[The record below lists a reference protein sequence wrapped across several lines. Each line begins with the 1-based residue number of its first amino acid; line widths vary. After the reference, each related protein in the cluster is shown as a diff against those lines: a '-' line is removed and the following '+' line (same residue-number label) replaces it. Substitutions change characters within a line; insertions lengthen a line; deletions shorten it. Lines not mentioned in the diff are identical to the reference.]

1 MTDMQTQSLFGTE
14 ADINILMSKRKH
26 AGMIGKVIFLFS
38 TTLAILF
45 LLLLLL
51 SVIDSTLG
59 YVVLRNE
66 VEPSALIA
74 GKSSVKEFSRSEL
87 EESAFANLS
96 SGILRRVESE
106 KPLDQRSD
114 HDLVMLLEQYVIK
127 PKVLKT
133 WGLWDSL
140 MRTSTIEEYRTSE
153 AGSYLSFTSWINAE
167 FLIADQSAD
176 PLHAGIRTAFLGSLW
191 IILIT
196 FLFAFPIGVGSAIYL
211 QEYAQD
217 TRLNRLL
224 QLNIFNLSAVP
235 SIIYGL
241 LGLAVFVRAMQ
252 GFTSGSIFSSLTDA
266 TANGRTI
273 LSGGLTLGLLVLPI
287 IIINTQEA
295 LKAVPASLRMSSYGI
310 GATKWQTI
318 WYQVLPAS
326 GERILTGTILAL
338 SRALGETAPLVVIG
352 ASTFISV
359 DPSGIF
365 SKFTTL
371 PIQIYQWSARPQGA
385 YRNLAGAAIIALL
398 ILLMVMNSLAIY
410 TRDKLSK
417 KKRLES

>member
-14 ADINILMSKRKH
+14 TDINTLMGKRKR
-26 AGMIGKVIFLFS
+26 IGLLWKVAFLFS

-45 LLLLLL
+45 LILLLLT
-51 SVIDSTLG
+51 VIDSSFG
-59 YVVLRNE
+59 YVALRNE
-66 VEPSALIA
+66 VEPSSLIA
-74 GKSSVKEFSRSEL
+74 GKKSVKDFSRAEL
-87 EESAFANLS
+87 ERVAATNLS
-96 SGILRRVESE
+96 SGILRRVEYE
-106 KPLDQRSD
+106 KPLEQRTGN
-114 HDLVMLLEQYVIK
+114 DLVALLEQYVIK

-140 MRTSTIEEYRTSE
+140 THTKAIDEYSRSEE
-153 AGSYLSFTSWINAE
+153 GSYLTFKSWINAE
-167 FLIADQSAD
+167 FFLADQSAD

-217 TRLNRLL
+217 NRLNRIL

-252 GFTSGSIFSSLTDA
+252 SFTSGSMFSSLTDA

-273 LSGGLTLGLLVLPI
+273 LSGGLTLGLLVLPV

-295 LKAVPASLRMSSYGI
+295 LKAVPASLRMSSYGV

-318 WYQVLPAS
+318 WHQVLPAS

-359 DPSGIF
+359 DPTGIF

-398 ILLMVMNSLAIY
+398 ILLMLMNSTAIY
-410 TRDKLSK
+410 TRDKLAK

>member
-1 MTDMQTQSLFGTE
+1 MQTENLFGSKD
-14 ADINILMSKRKH
+14 DINDLMDKRKRS
-26 AGMIGKVIFLFS
+26 GMLWRVVFLFS
-38 TTLAILF
+38 TTMAILF

-51 SVIDSTLG
+51 SVIDSTFC
-59 YVVLRNE
+59 YVALRNE
-66 VEPSALIA
+66 VEPSSLVE
-74 GKSSVKEFSRSEL
+74 GKYSVKEFSRTEL
-87 EESAFANLS
+87 EEAATANLS
-96 SGILRRVESE
+96 SGILRRVEYE
-106 KPLDQRSD
+106 KPLAQRSD
-114 HDLVMLLEQYVIK
+114 HAIVSLLEQYVIK

-140 MRTSTIEEYRTSE
+140 TQAKAIEDYSRSE
-153 AGSYLSFTSWINAE
+153 AGSYLTFKSWINAE
-167 FLIADQSAD
+167 FFVADQSAD

-196 FLFAFPIGVGSAIYL
+196 FLFAFPIGVGAAIYL

-217 TRLNRLL
+217 NRLNRIL
-224 QLNIFNLSAVP
+224 QLNSCNLSAVP

-252 GFTSGSIFSSLTDA
+252 SVTSGSIFSSLTDA

-359 DPSGIF
+359 DPTGIF

-398 ILLMVMNSLAIY
+398 ILLMVMNSAAIY

>member
-1 MTDMQTQSLFGTE
+1 MQTQTLFGTDS
-14 ADINILMSKRKH
+14 DINVLMNKRKK
-26 AGMIGKVIFLFS
+26 IGLIWQVVFLFAI
-38 TTLAILF
+38 TLAILF

-51 SVIDSTLG
+51 SVIDSTFG
-59 YVVLRNE
+59 YVALRNE
-66 VEPSALIA
+66 VEPSSLIE
-74 GKSSVKEFSRSEL
+74 GKTLIKEFSRTEL
-87 EESAFANLS
+87 ENAAKANLS

-106 KPLDQRSD
+106 KPLAQRSY
-114 HDLVMLLEQYVIK
+114 HDLVSLLEQYVIK

-140 MRTSTIEEYRTSE
+140 TQTRTIEAYSLSE
-153 AGSYLSFTSWINAE
+153 NGSYLTFKSWINPQF
-167 FLIADQSAD
+167 FLADQSAD
-176 PLHAGIRTAFLGSLW
+176 PLHAGIRTALLGSLW

-196 FLFAFPIGVGSAIYL
+196 FLFAFPIGVGAAIYL
-211 QEYAQD
+211 QEYAHD
-217 TRLNRLL
+217 NRINRLL

-252 GFTSGSIFSSLTDA
+252 SFTSGSMFSALTDS

-295 LKAVPASLRMSSYGI
+295 LKAIPASLRMSSYGI
-310 GATKWQTI
+310 GATQWQTI
-318 WYQVLPAS
+318 WYQVLPAC

-359 DPSGIF
+359 DPTGIF

-417 KKRLES
+417 KKRLEL

>member
-1 MTDMQTQSLFGTE
+1 MQKENLFGTE
-14 ADINILMSKRKH
+14 ADINILMGKRKRT
-26 AGMIGKVIFLFS
+26 GMLWQIVFLFS

-51 SVIDSTLG
+51 SVMDSTFG
-59 YVVLRNE
+59 YVALRNE
-66 VEPSALIA
+66 VEPSSLVEGKAL
-74 GKSSVKEFSRSEL
+74 VKEFSRTEL
-87 EESAFANLS
+87 ETVAKANLS
-96 SGILRRVESE
+96 SGILRRVEYE
-106 KPLDQRSD
+106 KPLAQRSEQ
-114 HDLVMLLEQYVIK
+114 DLVALLEQYVIK

-140 MRTSTIEEYRTSE
+140 AHAKAIEAYSLSE
-153 AGSYLSFTSWINAE
+153 SGSYLTFKSWITPQFFVN
-167 FLIADQSAD
+167 DQSAD

-196 FLFAFPIGVGSAIYL
+196 FLFAFPIGVGAAIYL

-217 TRLNRLL
+217 NRLNRIL
-224 QLNIFNLSAVP
+224 QLNMFNLSAVP

-241 LGLAVFVRAMQ
+241 LGLAVFVRAME
-252 GFTSGSIFSSLTDA
+252 GFTSGSMFSSLTDA
-266 TANGRTI
+266 TTNGRTI

-295 LKAVPASLRMSSYGI
+295 LKAIPASLRMSSYGI

-326 GERILTGTILAL
+326 AERILTGTILAL

-359 DPSGIF
+359 DPTGIF

-398 ILLMVMNSLAIY
+398 ILLLVMNSAAIY

>member
-1 MTDMQTQSLFGTE
+1 MTDMQTQTLFGTD
-14 ADINILMSKRKH
+14 ADINILMNKRKRT
-26 AGMIGKVIFLFS
+26 GMIWQAVFLFS
-38 TTLAILF
+38 TTLAIIF

-51 SVIDSTLG
+51 SVIDSSFG
-59 YVVLRNE
+59 YVALRNE
-66 VEPSALIA
+66 VEPSSLIEGKALI
-74 GKSSVKEFSRSEL
+74 KEFSRTEL
-87 EESAFANLS
+87 ESTAMDNLS

-106 KPLDQRSD
+106 KPIAQRSD
-114 HDLVMLLEQYVIK
+114 HDLVSLLEQYVIK

-140 MRTSTIEEYRTSE
+140 TNTRAVEEYSRTESD
-153 AGSYLSFTSWINAE
+153 SYLTFKSWINAE
-167 FLIADQSAD
+167 FFVADQSAD

-196 FLFAFPIGVGSAIYL
+196 FLFSFPIGVGAAIYL

-217 TRLNRLL
+217 NRLNRIL

-252 GFTSGSIFSSLTDA
+252 GFTSGSMFSSLSDA

-318 WYQVLPAS
+318 WCQVLPAS

-359 DPSGIF
+359 DPTGVF

-398 ILLMVMNSLAIY
+398 ILLLVMNSAAIY

-417 KKRLES
+417 KKRLEL

>member
-1 MTDMQTQSLFGTE
+1 MTDMQTQTQFGTE
-14 ADINILMSKRKH
+14 ADINILMGKRKRT
-26 AGMIGKVIFLFS
+26 GMLWQIVFLFS

-51 SVIDSTLG
+51 SVIDSTFG
-59 YVVLRNE
+59 FVVVRND
-66 VEPSALIA
+66 VEPSSLVA
-74 GKSSVKEFSRSEL
+74 GKASAKEFSRTEL
-87 EESAFANLS
+87 EAMAASSLS
-96 SGILRRVESE
+96 SGILRRVEYE
-106 KPLDQRSD
+106 KPLAQRSD
-114 HDLVMLLEQYVIK
+114 NDLVALLEQYVIK
-127 PKVLKT
+127 PAVLKT

-140 MRTSTIEEYRTSE
+140 THAKAIEEYSLSE
-153 AGSYLSFTSWINAE
+153 PGSYLTFKSWITPQFFVN
-167 FLIADQSAD
+167 DQSAD

-196 FLFAFPIGVGSAIYL
+196 FLFAFPIGVGAAIYL

-217 TRLNRLL
+217 NRLNRIL

-241 LGLAVFVRAMQ
+241 LGLAVFVRAMESV
-252 GFTSGSIFSSLTDA
+252 TSGSMFSSITDA

-287 IIINTQEA
+287 IIINTQVA
-295 LKAVPASLRMSSYGI
+295 LKGVPASLRMSSYGI
-310 GATKWQTI
+310 GATKWQTL

-359 DPSGIF
+359 DPTGIF

-398 ILLMVMNSLAIY
+398 ILLLVMNSAAIY

>member
-1 MTDMQTQSLFGTE
+1 MTDMQTQNLFGTDT
-14 ADINILMSKRKH
+14 DINILMGKRKH
-26 AGMIGKVIFLFS
+26 VGMLWKVVFLFS
-38 TTLAILF
+38 TTVAILF
-45 LLLLLL
+45 LLLLLF
-51 SVIDSTLG
+51 SVIDSTFG
-59 YVVLRNE
+59 YVALRNE
-66 VEPSALIA
+66 VEPSSLIE
-74 GKSSVKEFSRSEL
+74 GKASVKEFSRTEL
-87 EESAFANLS
+87 ETVAKANLS
-96 SGILRRVESE
+96 SGILRRVEYE
-106 KPLDQRSD
+106 KPLEQRSGRAIVSLIE
-114 HDLVMLLEQYVIK
+114 HYVIK

-140 MRTSTIEEYRTSE
+140 AHAKAIEAYSLSE
-153 AGSYLSFTSWINAE
+153 EGSYLTFKSWITPQ
-167 FLIADQSAD
+167 FFVADQSAD

-196 FLFAFPIGVGSAIYL
+196 FLFAFPIGVGAAIYL
-211 QEYAQD
+211 EEYAQD
-217 TRLNRLL
+217 TRLNRIL

-241 LGLAVFVRAMQ
+241 LGLAVFVRAME
-252 GFTSGSIFSSLTDA
+252 GFTSGSLFSSLTDA

-310 GATKWQTI
+310 GATQWQTI

-359 DPSGIF
+359 DPTGIF